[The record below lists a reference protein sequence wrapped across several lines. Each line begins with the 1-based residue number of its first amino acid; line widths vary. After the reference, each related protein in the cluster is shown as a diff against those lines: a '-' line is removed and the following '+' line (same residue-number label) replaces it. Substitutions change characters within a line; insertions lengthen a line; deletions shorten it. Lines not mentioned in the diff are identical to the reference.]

1 MIKPFVIFGIG
12 FTGFMKQI
20 HGSTTIGIIFLLI
33 AIPLFWFDLRLA
45 IALLCLA
52 GYFAAIKEVS
62 KYTSWYQFSTVFAA
76 AILLGIAI
84 EYPLHSFPYL
94 TLAIFLAACTSII
107 RIIFFSTFSYTRY
120 PWYEPLVL
128 IASVLIWVFGNILLK
143 ANWYAWALP
152 APVIGF
158 AGILAYGI
166 LKDEK
171 QLLAATK
178 GGYKVQIGKPAP
190 DFSLPD
196 EGNKLVSLM
205 EFRGRHLLLI
215 FVRGDWC
222 PGCHMMLRTYEK
234 NREKFKEK
242 DILVMA
248 IGPDP
253 VGVNQ
258 EMVKK
263 LDLEFKVLSDE
274 NQRTAM
280 VYGVQLAEYDNDFAE
295 KYEAGIPLPASFL
308 VDKDGLIR
316 YVSRPDRVGEFLNP
330 ALIFPII
337 ESLR

>member
-1 MIKPFVIFGIG
+1 
-12 FTGFMKQI
+12 MKEI
-20 HGSTTIGIIFLLI
+20 HKSTTVGVLFLLI
-33 AIPLFWFDLRLA
+33 AVPLLWYDFRLSMS
-45 IALLCLA
+45 LLCLG

-62 KYTSWYQFSTVFAA
+62 KYTTWYQFATVFMAA
-76 AILLGIAI
+76 LLLGLSI
-84 EYPLHSFPYL
+84 EYPYTHLPYI
-94 TLAIFLAACTSII
+94 TIVVFFAACASIV
-107 RIIFFSTFSYTRY
+107 RIVFFNTFSYTRY
-120 PWYEPLVL
+120 PWFEPAAL
-128 IASVLIWVFGNILLK
+128 ILSVIIWVVGNIIFK
-143 ANWYAWALP
+143 ADWRPWVLP
-152 APVIGF
+152 SPVIAF
-158 AGILAYGI
+158 AGVLSYGI

-178 GGYKVQIGKPAP
+178 GGYKVQIGKEAP

-196 EGNKLVSLM
+196 QDNELVNLAQ
-205 EFRGRHLLLI
+205 FKGRHLLLI

-242 DILVMA
+242 NILVMA

-253 VGVNQ
+253 VGVNR

-274 NQRTAM
+274 GQRTAM
-280 VYGVQLAEYDNDFAE
+280 VYGVQLSEYDNDFAQ

-308 VDKDGLIR
+308 VDKNAVVR

-337 ESLR
+337 ETLN